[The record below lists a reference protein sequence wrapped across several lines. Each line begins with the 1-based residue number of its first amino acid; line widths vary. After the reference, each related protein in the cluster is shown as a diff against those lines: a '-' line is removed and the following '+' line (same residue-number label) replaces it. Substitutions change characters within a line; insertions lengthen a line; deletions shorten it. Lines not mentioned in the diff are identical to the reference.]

1 MRTHRRIGAGF
12 FVLLVVA
19 GFATFIAH
27 EAAHW
32 LAGAALGH
40 DMVMTLN
47 GTAPRDGA
55 MSAID
60 HLWVSAAGPAITIFQ
75 ALVALA
81 LVRARDSLA
90 AYAFLYFA
98 AFMRF
103 MATVISLLHPNDE
116 ARISSALGLGPW
128 ALPILVTVAL
138 AGLAWLGSRHLRLSW
153 KTNLLAY
160 LVCTVTVSAIIGL
173 DLLMKG

>member
-1 MRTHRRIGAGF
+1 MQSHRRIGAGF
-12 FVLLVVA
+12 FVLLFVA

-32 LAGAALGH
+32 LAGVALGH
-40 DMVMTLN
+40 DMVTTLN
-47 GTAPRDGA
+47 GTGPRDGT
-55 MSAID
+55 MSAVD
-60 HLWVSAAGPAITIFQ
+60 HLWVSAAGPAFTILQ

-81 LVRARDSLA
+81 LVRMRDSTA

-103 MATVISLLHPNDE
+103 MATVISLFHANDE

-128 ALPILVTVAL
+128 TLPILVTVAL
-138 AGLAWLGSRHLRLSW
+138 AALTWVGSRHLRLSW
-153 KTNLLAY
+153 KTNVLAY
-160 LVCTVTVSAIIGL
+160 LVCTVTVSVIIGL
-173 DLLMKG
+173 DMLMKG